1 MNTWSHKKHPPPISG
16 LVSLLRPQLKEFKYI
31 KKSTA
36 STPTFKFMKL
46 LSVTTIIKMSRPLSA
61 TSIFRKP
68 VSSAKPPGNGFV
80 CDSLRTDFHEWMFST
95 SEYYIY
101 IYQRYP
107 LILLSKILPIAVQS
121 QLFQSPLVI
130 LPKFKEAAPDL
141 STKKDFCCLATP

>member
-1 MNTWSHKKHPPPISG
+1 MNTRSHKKHPPPISG

-46 LSVTTIIKMSRPLSA
+46 LSVTTIIKMSRSLSA

-68 VSSAKPPGNGFV
+68 VSSAKPPGNGFI

-95 SEYYIY
+95 SECSIY
-101 IYQRYP
+101 ICQGYP
-107 LILLSKILPIAVQS
+107 PHTPIKIFVNRSL
-121 QLFQSPLVI
+121 QSPLSIAFDNFVTI
-130 LPKFKEAAPDL
+130 KWGSRL
-141 STKKDFCCLATP
+141 SCNVNKIM